1 MIRVFLW
8 MVMAMLTVP
17 FETTPAEAQVS
28 HPPRSGI
35 EEVRRLYGEA
45 VRSERAIG
53 RGLAEVERMR
63 LGPAG
68 RDAATGATLS
78 AYTGAFIVLRAKH
91 GFWPPDRLRHVRT
104 GLAVLDS
111 VVAAHP
117 NHAEARYLRLMS
129 CYYLPGL
136 FGRSGSVRED
146 FAALSR
152 LLPGVR
158 AQYPAELYQVIVR
171 FVLQNGR
178 PSPEQRDALDA
189 SLRASLAGG

>member
-1 MIRVFLW
+1 MIRIFVL

-17 FETTPAEAQVS
+17 IATTPAEAQAPN
-28 HPPRSGI
+28 PPRSGI

-45 VRSERAIG
+45 LRTESAIG

-63 LGPAG
+63 VSSAG
-68 RDAATGATLS
+68 RDATTSATLS

-91 GFWPPDRLRHVRT
+91 GIWPPDRLRNVRT

-117 NHAEARYLRLMS
+117 GHAEARYLRLMS

-136 FGRSGSVRED
+136 FGRNWSVRDD
-146 FAALSR
+146 FAALAR

-158 AQYPAELYQVIVR
+158 GQVPNELYQVIVR
-171 FVLQNGR
+171 FVLENGR
-178 PSPEQRDALDA
+178 PSPEQRAALEA
-189 SLRASLAGG
+189 SLRASLASG